1 MRRGEATPVLKGK
14 AADSDA
20 AARVGGGSGSNYCE
34 VAAGVVGDGEITR
47 LRADYVGNDE
57 YMRVGSGTAV
67 ASSGCDAPV
76 VGTKSETGG
85 QKNGQGKDGRSGHI
99 IPNG

>member
-34 VAAGVVGDGEITR
+34 VAAGVVGDGEISR
-47 LRADYVGNDE
+47 LLSNNAGNYVQLG
-57 YMRVGSGTAV
+57 VGGGA
-67 ASSGCDAPV
+67 AIARGGGDAPI
-76 VGTKSETGG
+76 VGGG
-85 QKNGQGKDGRSGHI
+85 CEG
-99 IPNG
+99 